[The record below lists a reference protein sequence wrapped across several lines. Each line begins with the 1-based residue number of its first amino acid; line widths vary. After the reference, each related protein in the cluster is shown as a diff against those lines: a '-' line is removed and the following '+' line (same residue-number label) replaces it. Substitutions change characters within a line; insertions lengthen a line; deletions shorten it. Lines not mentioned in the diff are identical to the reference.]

1 MKVQQYP
8 KPFFIIPQTIQNMQA
23 ALNKHLMPHTIFGNA
38 SGYISCCYLIN
49 ANHQYA
55 DLSKESVETVN
66 LLFLLHVGVV
76 LGDSL

>member
-38 SGYISCCYLIN
+38 SGYISCYYLIN
-49 ANHQYA
+49 ANR
-55 DLSKESVETVN
+55 
-66 LLFLLHVGVV
+66 
-76 LGDSL
+76 